1 MSLYFCRQTPNVA
14 FRLQVCAAV
23 VANMEGEDRE
33 QLESALRSFEEV
45 ATVMEITANG
55 VVAAA
60 HGERLAKAEVRMVL
74 DLVVSMVTPGT
85 TLEGKLDQLVKE
97 LKEMRPRCGMTEV
110 RPRSRSLVHA
120 RQRGHNTPVSTM
132 GSQPCAN
139 AALDSHVENNSSG
152 SNGTCTVHG
161 ALKAPSREHPASA
174 SATPWTARARR

>member
-74 DLVVSMVTPGT
+74 DLVASMV
-85 TLEGKLDQLVKE
+85 LREQLLRASWISS
-97 LKEMRPRCGMTEV
+97 LKSLRRC
-110 RPRSRSLVHA
+110 A
-120 RQRGHNTPVSTM
+120 
-132 GSQPCAN
+132 
-139 AALDSHVENNSSG
+139 HVVG
-152 SNGTCTVHG
+152 
-161 ALKAPSREHPASA
+161 
-174 SATPWTARARR
+174 